1 MLLRRVI
8 TLCYKVTML
17 QVQAPAVSPEHVA
30 VIMDGNRRWAKERGL
45 PVAEGY
51 RRGVGALRAAV
62 RAGGRCGVRRIT
74 AYGFST
80 ENWQRDDREVALL
93 MNLYAACAHSEKSD
107 LVRQGVRVEIIGE
120 LDRFAFPARAALRDL
135 VDATKHNSRITLAL
149 ALNYSG
155 RNEIVR
161 AVRALASEVAA
172 GRMKLDEI
180 DECALRG
187 KMYAPHAPDPD
198 LLIRT
203 GAEHRV
209 SNFLLYQLAYT
220 ELLTLPVMWPDF
232 DESTFDDALRV
243 FSERQRRYGA

>member
-1 MLLRRVI
+1 
-8 TLCYKVTML
+8 ML
-17 QVQAPAVSPEHVA
+17 QAHVPQTAPAHVA
-30 VIMDGNRRWAKERGL
+30 VIMDGNRRWARERGL
-45 PVAEGY
+45 PIAEGY
-51 RRGVGALRAAV
+51 RRGVASLRAAV
-62 RAGGRCGVRRIT
+62 RAAARAGVQRLT

-80 ENWQRDDREVALL
+80 ENWQRESREVSLL
-93 MNLYAACAHSEKSD
+93 MRLYAACARSEKPD

-120 LDRFAFPARAALRDL
+120 LDAFALPARAALREL
-135 VDATKHNSRITLAL
+135 VDATQHNTRITLAL

-161 AVRALASEVAA
+161 AVKAVAAEVAA
-172 GRMKLDEI
+172 GRLRPEQVDESL
-180 DECALRG
+180 LRA

-220 ELLTLPVMWPDF
+220 ELLTLPVMWPEF
-232 DESTFDDALRV
+232 DEATFLQALAV
-243 FSERQRRYGA
+243 YGERQRRYGA

>member
-1 MLLRRVI
+1 MLHA
-8 TLCYKVTML
+8 
-17 QVQAPAVSPEHVA
+17 QAPVTAPDHVA
-30 VIMDGNRRWAKERGL
+30 VIMDGNRRWAREHGL
-45 PVAEGY
+45 PIAEGY
-51 RRGVGALRAAV
+51 RRGVAALRATV
-62 RAGGRCGVRRIT
+62 RAAAQAGVRRIT

-80 ENWQRDDREVALL
+80 ENWQRDSGEVGLL
-93 MNLYAACAHSEKSD
+93 MGLYAACAKSERGD

-120 LDRFAFPARAALRDL
+120 LDAFALPARRALREL
-135 VDATKHNSRITLAL
+135 VESTKHNSRVTLAL

-155 RNEIVR
+155 RSEIVR
-161 AVRALASEVAA
+161 AVQSVALDVAA
-172 GRMKLDEI
+172 GRLSPEAI
-180 DECALRG
+180 DESLLRA

-232 DESTFDDALRV
+232 DEASFTEAMRV
-243 FSERQRRYGA
+243 YAERQRRYGA

>member
-1 MLLRRVI
+1 
-8 TLCYKVTML
+8 ML
-17 QVQAPAVSPEHVA
+17 QVQAPAVTPEHVA
-30 VIMDGNRRWAKERGL
+30 VIMDGNRRWAKDRGL
-45 PVAEGY
+45 PIAEGY
-51 RRGVGALRAAV
+51 RRGVSSLRAAV
-62 RAGGRCGVRRIT
+62 RAAARSGVRRIT

-80 ENWQRDDREVALL
+80 ENWQRDTSEVALL

-107 LVRQGVRVEIIGE
+107 LIKQGVRVEIIGE
-120 LDRFAFPARAALRDL
+120 LEKFAFPARAALRDL
-135 VDATKHNSRITLAL
+135 VDATQGNTRITLAL

-161 AVRALASEVAA
+161 AVQAVAAEVAA
-172 GRMKLDEI
+172 GRLQPGEI
-180 DECALRG
+180 DERTLRS
-187 KMYAPHAPDPD
+187 KMYAPNAPDPD

-232 DESTFDDALRV
+232 GEETFEDALRV
-243 FSERQRRYGA
+243 YNERQRRYGA